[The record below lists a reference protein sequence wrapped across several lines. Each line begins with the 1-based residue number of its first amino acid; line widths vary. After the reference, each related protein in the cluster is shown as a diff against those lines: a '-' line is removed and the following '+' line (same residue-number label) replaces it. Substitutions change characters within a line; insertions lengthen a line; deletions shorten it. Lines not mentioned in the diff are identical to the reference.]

1 MSRVVKIIGTNTIKN
16 IELAQETLTELN
28 KSYIKIENNTF
39 VFEQYDYLDGEG
51 KAVEIEEV
59 ENVYKQ
65 KYQNY
70 LKEKILENSV
80 KNGYKLKKEITK
92 DNKIKLVLQKR
103 VY

>member
-1 MSRVVKIIGTNTIKN
+1 MSRVVKITGTSTIKN
-16 IELAQETLTELN
+16 IQLAQETLNELN
-28 KSYIKIENNTF
+28 KNDIKIENNTF

-51 KAVEIEEV
+51 RAIEIEEV
-59 ENVYKQ
+59 ENVYRQ

-70 LKEKILENSV
+70 LKEKIIENSV
-80 KNGYKLKKEITK
+80 KNGYKLKKEITS

>member
-1 MSRVVKIIGTNTIKN
+1 MSRVVKIVGTNIIKN
-16 IELAQETLTELN
+16 IELAEETLRELN
-28 KSYIKIENNTF
+28 KIDIKIENNTF

-51 KAVEIEEV
+51 RITEIKEV
-59 ENVYKQ
+59 EKIYRQ

-70 LKEKILENSV
+70 LKEKILGNSIR
-80 KNGYKLKKEITK
+80 NGYKLKKEVTK

>member
-1 MSRVVKIIGTNTIKN
+1 MSRVVKIVGEDIIKN
-16 IELAQETLTELN
+16 IELAQKTLSELN
-28 KSYIKIENNTF
+28 KNDIKIENNTF

-51 KAVEIEEV
+51 REREIKEV
-59 ENVYKQ
+59 EKVYKK

-70 LKEKILENSV
+70 LKEKILKNSI
-80 KNGYKLKKEITK
+80 KNGYKLKKEVTQ

>member
-1 MSRVVKIIGTNTIKN
+1 MSRVVKIIGTKTIKN
-16 IELAQETLTELN
+16 IKLAQETLTELN
-28 KSYIKIENNTF
+28 KIHIRIENNTF

-59 ENVYKQ
+59 ENIYKQ

-70 LKEKILENSV
+70 LKEKILENSK